1 MCAWSYA
8 SEPTIQSLISEY
20 KDKVEFQ
27 FRSLPILDRIVGA
40 PRTGEKFHSPE
51 EIESIWTN
59 VSKKMNEKIDTSI
72 WRENPPHSS
81 WPANRAMKAA
91 FRQGFDKGNRYT
103 HLLRD
108 AVMVDKQNISNF
120 EVLKSVADKAALDVE
135 QFHSDMTRNATQ
147 LEQEVSADR
156 FSAIDRCIESTPTIY
171 MENDDGDKVI
181 VSGVLDYAVCS
192 RAIRSLMGERVI
204 GAPEVEIAP
213 SI

>member
-20 KDKVEFQ
+20 KNQVEFQ

-40 PRTGEKFHSPE
+40 PRTGEKFHPPE
-51 EIESIWTN
+51 EMEKEWTDI
-59 VSKKMNEKIDTSI
+59 SKKMNVKIDPSI

-91 FRQGFDKGNRYT
+91 FRQDFDKGNRYT

-108 AVMVDKQNISNF
+108 AVLVDKQNISNF
-120 EVLKSVADKAALDVE
+120 EVLKTIAANAALNVE
-135 QFHSDMTRNATQ
+135 QFQNDMTRNAPQ

-156 FSAIDRCIESTPTIY
+156 FSAIDRCIESTPTLY
-171 MENDDGDKVI
+171 MENDDGDKMI
-181 VSGVLDYAVCS
+181 MSGVLDYDVCR
-192 RAIRSLMGERVI
+192 RAIRSLMGERMI
-204 GAPEVEIAP
+204 GAPEIEIAP